1 MVVQV
6 YEPAEDG
13 FVAEKTTVTL
23 CLVVIPSLELE
34 AVKDIVG
41 EDTDPDQ
48 DCPPD
53 AVTLFNET
61 VVYPVGIVMVPEL
74 MLLLPV
80 SVNVIVY
87 DTPVKPTSVDAGDI
101 LAV

>member
-1 MVVQV
+1 V

-23 CLVVIPSLELE
+23 CPVLIPLLELE
-34 AVKDIVG
+34 AVKDIVD

-53 AVTLFNET
+53 AVTLMDET
-61 VVYPVGIVMVPEL
+61 AVYPVGIVMVPEP

-87 DTPVKPTSVDAGDI
+87 DIPFKPASVDVGDM

>member
-1 MVVQV
+1 
-6 YEPAEDG
+6 
-13 FVAEKTTVTL
+13 
-23 CLVVIPSLELE
+23 VVISPSLLE

-48 DCPPD
+48 VQPFD
-53 AVTLFNET
+53 AVTLVNET
-61 VVYPVGIVMVPEL
+61 ALYPVGIVMVPEL